1 MKLMYTLNQ
10 RPPMSTTLLLALQ
23 HMLASIGGI
32 VAVPLIVG
40 ASVGLPAIE
49 IADLI
54 NAALLAAGIGTI
66 IQCFGFG
73 PVGIRLPVVMGS
85 SFAFLGVLITIGKN
99 DGMSGVMGAAFAGS
113 FLVILASFFMDKIKK
128 LFPDVV
134 SGVVIT
140 LIGLTIL
147 PVAMNWIGDAPKGSA
162 DFATLPKLFIA
173 IISLGIVIAVSVY
186 CKGIIAASAI
196 VIGLVGGYLV
206 ALSMGMVDSD
216 QVSNASWVA
225 GPEPF
230 KYGMTFAWGPIL
242 SICLVYIIVVA
253 EATGDFMA
261 LAANCQK
268 DLSGKDLKQ
277 GVLADGIASTIG
289 SMLTAMPLA
298 SFSQNVGIVGIT
310 GVASRYVVAATGGLL
325 ILGGMFPKLA
335 AIAVTIPKPVLG
347 GVGFIMFGMIAYAGI
362 RMLIKAADTRRNA
375 LIICVS
381 LAAGLAVTIE
391 PRLIQHLPHMVAEFF
406 HSGITTGTLI
416 AIILHLILPQNHKE
430 ERAVKKLEIAEM
442 TRDETA
448 HTAATKVME
457 SKATISKAIATI
469 EAMRIEALEVMQNEA
484 QLDVHKNST
493 SEYTD
498 ENQSEKKTN
507 DRQSNL
513 TPNTAIK

>member
-1 MKLMYTLNQ
+1 MKLLYTLNQ
-10 RPPMSTTLLLALQ
+10 RPPVGTTLLLALQ

-40 ASVGLPAIE
+40 ASVGLPASE

-54 NAALLAAGIGTI
+54 NAALLVGGIATV
-66 IQCFGFG
+66 IQCVGIG

-85 SFAFLGVLITIGKN
+85 SFAFLGVAISIGKT
-99 DGMSGVMGAAFAGS
+99 DGMSGIMGAAFVGS
-113 FLVILASFFMDKIKK
+113 FLVIICSFFMEKIKK

-147 PVAMNWIGDAPKGSA
+147 PVAMNWIGDAPKGSEE
-162 DFATLPKLFIA
+162 FATLPKLFLA
-173 IISLGIVIAVSVY
+173 LVSLGIVILVSVY
-186 CKGIIAASAI
+186 CKGVIAASAI

-206 ALSMGMVDSD
+206 ALSMGMVNLNQISE
-216 QVSNASWVA
+216 ASWV
-225 GPEPF
+225 GSPTPF
-230 KYGMTFAWGPIL
+230 KYGMTFSWGAIL
-242 SICLVYIIVVA
+242 SMSLAYIIVVA

-261 LAANCQK
+261 LGANCQK
-268 DLSGKDLKQ
+268 EVTGKDLKR
-277 GVLADGIASTIG
+277 GVLGDGLGSTLSAIMTG
-289 SMLTAMPLA
+289 MPLA

-325 ILGGMFPKLA
+325 IIGGLFPKLA

-362 RMLIKAADTRRNA
+362 RMLIKAADTKRNA

-381 LAAGLAVTIE
+381 LASGLAVTVE
-391 PRLIQHLPHMVAEFF
+391 PRLIQHLPHAIGSFF

-416 AIILHLILPQNHKE
+416 AVLLNLMLPQNRKE
-430 ERAVKKLEIAEM
+430 EIAMKRQEAIEM
-442 TRDETA
+442 ARDEECNSQA
-448 HTAATKVME
+448 FKVME

-469 EAMRIEALEVMQNEA
+469 EAMRIEALEAMQDEA
-484 QLDVHKNST
+484 DSNKS
-493 SEYTD
+493 D
-498 ENQSEKKTN
+498 SEKKTN
-507 DRQSNL
+507 DSQSNL